1 MGRSGKTKKQNKRE
15 AKKRA
20 IRTTNKDT
28 KQDGM
33 CAARR
38 KYGLGQGR

>member
-1 MGRSGKTKKQNKRE
+1 MGKKTKKKNKRE

-20 IRTTNKDT
+20 IRTTGKDT

-33 CAARR
+33 CAAKRN
-38 KYGLGQGR
+38 YGQGQGR